1 MLIRTRRLISSAR
14 DRPTWEVMVRRGVSC
29 FRDCTRMDGVEGA
42 VKVVPEGFDDTADC
56 SVDFESRPLLLVVEE
71 VSIDSTNVTATAA
84 CECDSVSLEEL
95 GFVLHTLLD
104 WV

>member
-1 MLIRTRRLISSAR
+1 
-14 DRPTWEVMVRRGVSC
+14 MVRRGVSC
-29 FRDCTRMDGVEGA
+29 LRDCTRMDGVEGA
-42 VKVVPEGFDDTADC
+42 VEVVPQGFDDTANC
-56 SVDFESRPLLLVVEE
+56 SVDFESRPLLLVVV

-95 GFVLHTLLD
+95 AFVLHTLLD